1 MLILLNFV
9 QACKKSMQVKK
20 NFAIS
25 RILSKLGWRN
35 LRKCWKYV
43 FSYSRLL
50 LFLYRSFW
58 WAILKKTLPRIFCSC
73 DNLKKNVDSKW
84 LEDIRPVIQRGPGR
98 GPTPTQL
105 HPRVLPVYWFHY
117 LPCRRHHH
125 GNLLTSLIVIIII
138 IIIITIITSAQ
149 RVPKPDPLASFYFN
163 TRPDSGIRLP

>member
-1 MLILLNFV
+1 MEFSGFYRNLVDQTWGNAEYMYFPAFV
-9 QACKKSMQVKK
+9 TSFAFSMSEFLMSDIAQ
-20 NFAIS
+20 
-25 RILSKLGWRN
+25 ILSW
-35 LRKCWKYV
+35 
-43 FSYSRLL
+43 
-50 LFLYRSFW
+50 
-58 WAILKKTLPRIFCSC
+58 IFCSC
-73 DNLKKNVDSKW
+73 DILKKNVDSKW